1 MFKGSVY
8 CKRWTYEGKK
18 RKAWGI
24 RYRIDDGP
32 AVRRIVAETKEGA
45 EAELDTEREKYR
57 RRQAGLTEGKTFAD
71 LVTPFLTFKEQR
83 GRSMGPIRS
92 RVRNLTPVFGTK
104 LLHQIDAE
112 AIDGFVVARRAEYLK
127 NPCRKH
133 KAGQRCSK
141 CDQCID
147 PATVNRD
154 LAVLRHMLKLAVR
167 KWRWLDREPYI
178 EMLPENPPRDLEV
191 TEAEEARFLAKCSP
205 ALADL
210 VTAALATGMRQG
222 ELRTLTWAQVDLGAC
237 VIDFPPT
244 KRGRK
249 RLMPVNETLYYVL
262 ARRKAAAQG
271 LTGPRK
277 SDRVFCRVDGVPWSK
292 GAIEDHFEKAL
303 AAAEIRK
310 ALVFHDLRHTFASRL
325 KRNGVGETEIQR
337 LLGHK
342 TLAMTDRYITV
353 EVEQM
358 RAAVASLA
366 CTNNAQERA
375 AVSAGA
381 AAASAACT
389 NIAQQTVPA
398 SAGSSNYAK

>member
-1 MFKGSVY
+1 MLKGSVY

-24 RYRIDDGP
+24 RYRIDGGP
-32 AVRRIVAETKEGA
+32 VVRKIVADTKEGA
-45 EAELDTEREKYR
+45 DAELDDVWEQYR
-57 RRQAGLTEGKTFAD
+57 RRQAGLADGKTFAD
-71 LVTPFLTFKEQR
+71 LVTPFLVFKEQR

-92 RVRNLTPVFGTK
+92 RVHNLTPFFGTK
-104 LLHQIDAE
+104 LLRQIDAE
-112 AIDGFVVARRAEYLK
+112 GIDGYVAARRTEYLK
-127 NPCRKH
+127 KPCRKH
-133 KAGQRCSK
+133 KAGKRCSK
-141 CDQCID
+141 CDQRID

-178 EMLPENPPRDLEV
+178 EMLPENPPRDLEL
-191 TEAEEARFLAKCSP
+191 TEAEEERFLAECSP
-205 ALADL
+205 ALAHL
-210 VTAALATGMRQG
+210 ITAALATGMRQG
-222 ELRTLTWAQVDLGAC
+222 ELLKLTWAQVDLGAR

-249 RLMPVNETLYYVL
+249 RLMPINEALYYVL

-271 LTGPRK
+271 LTGPGH
-277 SDRVFCRVDGVPWSK
+277 SDRVFCQVDGVPWSK
-292 GAIEDHFEKAL
+292 GAVEDHFDKAL

-310 ALVFHDLRHTFASRL
+310 ALAFHDLRHTFASRL

-342 TLAMTDRYITV
+342 TLAMTDRYINV

-366 CTNNAQERA
+366 STNKAQEPASVA
-375 AVSAGA
+375 AVSG
-381 AAASAACT
+381 
-389 NIAQQTVPA
+389 
-398 SAGSSNYAK
+398 NYLK